1 MKKLIATIVCAVLV
15 VLAIPIFGSFAM
27 SEVTQEA
34 ENEYT
39 YTGLGNKVKRKDEE
53 LSRKYE
59 QGITMEPE
67 QIEARKE
74 RVKEL
79 GLEEYADDR
88 FFLFKEYYN
97 QFSVSELEQKGMT
110 LLVECMTEEDIKD
123 WEKQLKSGVSPMYIT
138 KGNDLISWTNSAGI
152 TTRTYAFDV
161 DGHVAFCGDH
171 GLTAPPTGTAHSSYI
186 AVTNAQLNKILY
198 YGYGGPK
205 DQMTKLGYSRAK
217 SYVIMAMCASNLR
230 RGQALGANGA
240 IFWDAIK
247 NLPAPASG
255 SGYYVETYQ
264 SDLQDLFFY
273 AEPQKGK
280 FKITKKSSDTVI
292 VSGNNCYSL
301 AGAEYGIYTNPNGA
315 SGYVATLK
323 TGSNG
328 MTQEIELD
336 AGTYY
341 IKELKAPPGYALDE
355 TIYHVMLAAGES
367 ASQIY
372 QDKPQK
378 YLIDILLNKVDAETN
393 QNKPQGNATLKG
405 AQFTVKFY
413 PGIWDE
419 DTEPSSLGQTP
430 ARTWI
435 FETDEEG
442 VVKYQDAYKVSG
454 DELFEEL
461 PLGTLTIQETK
472 AAEGYLLNHIVYTV
486 PLQSQGTAEIINTY
500 NKSIIPENILKL
512 NLIKK
517 QEKTEIKI
525 PEAEFEHTKPD
536 NTTEVLKTNEEGE
549 LEIRGLQYGTHQL
562 KEISVMDGYEINE
575 TVIEFTVEDDNKII
589 FLSNPEISEGNVKFE
604 VSKEGNICI
613 EMEDKLAPFDLL
625 IHKRNDK
632 NFKLEGAEFTL
643 YAEKECIQEVTVGIT
658 GTDGLLRMQGL
669 EVGKKYYLKETKAPA
684 GYRIQTDIFGN
695 PVVYEIYTESTPVK
709 DEFAFYVN
717 GKVNANFTVTGTKAE
732 REGNM
737 IIENRIGKGLPQTGS
752 AVVPVILVLGT
763 ICFGI
768 AMFYFRK
775 KQY

>member
-1 MKKLIATIVCAVLV
+1 MKKLIATILCAVLV

-27 SEVTQEA
+27 SEVTQET
-34 ENEYT
+34 EDEYT
-39 YTGLGNKVKRKDEE
+39 YTGLGNQVKRKDEE

-59 QGITMEPE
+59 QGITMESE

-79 GLEEYADDR
+79 GLEEYVDDR

-110 LLVECMTEEDIKD
+110 LLVECMTEEDIEA
-123 WEKQLKSGVSPMYIT
+123 WEMRLKSGVSPMYIT

-171 GLTAPPTGTAHSSYI
+171 GLTAPPTGTVHSAYI
-186 AVTNAQLNKILY
+186 PVTNAQLNKILY
-198 YGYGGPK
+198 YGYGGPQ

-240 IFWDAIK
+240 VFWDAIK
-247 NLPAPASG
+247 NLPDPTSG

-273 AEPQKGK
+273 DEPQEGT
-280 FKITKKSSDTVI
+280 FKMTKKSSDTVI

-301 AGAEYGIYTNPNGA
+301 EGAEYGVYTNPDGV
-315 SGYVATLK
+315 SGYVTTLK

-328 MTQEIELD
+328 ATQEIELK

-341 IKELKAPPGYALDE
+341 IKELKAPPGYILDE
-355 TIYHVMLAAGES
+355 TIYRVAIAAGENTS
-367 ASQIY
+367 SSY

-393 QNKPQGNATLKG
+393 QNQPQGDATLKG

-413 PGIWDE
+413 PGIWEKNTD
-419 DTEPSSLGQTP
+419 PSTLGKTP
-430 ARTWI
+430 ERTWV

-442 VVKYQDAYKVSG
+442 VVKYQDAYKISG
-454 DELFEEL
+454 DELFAEL

-472 AAEGYLLNHIVYTV
+472 ASEGYLLNPIVYIV
-486 PLQSQGTAEIINTY
+486 PLESQGTTEIISTY

-512 NLIKK
+512 NLVKK
-517 QEKTEIKI
+517 QEGTEITI
-525 PEAEFEHTKPD
+525 PEAEFKHVKPD
-536 NTTEVLKTNEEGE
+536 NTTEVLKTNAKGE
-549 LEIRGLQYGTHQL
+549 LEIKGLQYGTHQL
-562 KEISVMDGYEINE
+562 KEISVMAGYEINKN
-575 TVIEFTVEDDNKII
+575 VIEFTVAEDNKIT
-589 FLSNPEISEGNVKFE
+589 FLSKPELSEGNVKFE
-604 VSKEGNICI
+604 VTKEGNISI
-613 EMEDKLAPFDLL
+613 EMEDKLSPFDLL
-625 IHKRNDK
+625 VHKKNDK
-632 NFKLEGAEFTL
+632 NVKLEGAEFTL
-643 YAEKECIQEVTVGIT
+643 YAEKECIQKVDVGVTGNDGI
-658 GTDGLLRMQGL
+658 LRLEGL

-684 GYRIQTDIFGN
+684 GYRMQTDIFGN
-695 PVVYEIYTESTPVK
+695 PVVYEIYAESTPVK
-709 DEFAFYVN
+709 DEFIFYVN
-717 GKVNANFTVTGTKAE
+717 GKVSENFTVTGTKAH
-732 REGNM
+732 REGN
-737 IIENRIGKGLPQTGS
+737 ITIENRIGRRLPQTGS
-752 AVVPVILVLGT
+752 IVVPLILVSGV

-768 AMFYFRK
+768 AIFYSK
-775 KQY
+775 KKRY